1 MMSTT
6 HDAGPWPIPIAPGP
20 LHARIQVPGS
30 KSETNRALV
39 IAALS
44 EDPSTI
50 RGGLDARDT
59 RLMRDALRALGVA
72 VEEQPGQWLVTPPDR
87 FTAAPVPINCG
98 LAGTVMRFVP
108 PLAALAVGRTVFVG
122 DPEASH
128 RPLSPLLDGLALLGA
143 TVEGN
148 TIPCAV
154 TGPEMLEGREVT
166 IDSSGSSQFISGLL
180 LVGARLPN
188 GLVLRHRAPDSS
200 EPPSRPHLDMTVAM
214 LREHGVQVTETEPG
228 LWQVLP
234 GPVVAVDQLV
244 EPDLTSAAVYLA
256 AAAIAGGSVT
266 VAGWPRETT
275 QPGDMVREVLARMG
289 ADVALRD
296 GELMAT
302 GTGDLHAVDI
312 DLHEAS
318 ELTPVVAA
326 LAALATG
333 RTTIRGVAH
342 IRGHE
347 TNRLEALEA
356 ELRRVGVQAEQT
368 ADGLVVEGVGLTGE
382 GLHAADFRSYADHRI
397 VHTAVL
403 LGLVVDGCTVDD
415 VACTSK
421 TINDFDQSWQQMLSG
436 SQEVD
441 R

>member
-1 MMSTT
+1 MTT
-6 HDAGPWPIPIAPGP
+6 TTDAGPWPIPIAPGP
-20 LHARIQVPGS
+20 LHARIEVPGS

-39 IAALS
+39 IAALA
-44 EDPSTI
+44 EGPSAI
-50 RGGLDARDT
+50 RGALDARDT
-59 RLMRDALRALGVA
+59 RLMRQALRALGV
-72 VEEQPGQWLVTPPDR
+72 VVDEQPDQWRVTPPDR
-87 FTAAPVPINCG
+87 FTAAPEPVDCG

-108 PLAALAVGRTVFVG
+108 PLAALAEGRTVFVG
-122 DPEASH
+122 DPEAGQ
-128 RPLSPLLDGLALLGA
+128 RPLAPLLDGLALLGA
-143 TVEGN
+143 TVEGHS
-148 TIPCAV
+148 IPCAV

-166 IDSSGSSQFISGLL
+166 IDSSASSQFLSGLL

-188 GLVLRHRAPDSS
+188 GLVLHHRAPDGS
-200 EPPSRPHLDMTVAM
+200 EPPSRPHLEMTVTM

-234 GPVVAVDQLV
+234 GPVIALDQQV

-266 VAGWPRETT
+266 VAAWPEETT
-275 QPGDMVREVLARMG
+275 QPGDVVREVLTRMG
-289 ADVALRD
+289 AHVARQD
-296 GELMAT
+296 GGLTVT
-302 GTGDLHAVDI
+302 GTGTLEGIDV

-347 TNRLEALEA
+347 TDRLAALEA
-356 ELRRVGVQAEQT
+356 ELRRVGVRAEQT
-368 ADGLVVEGVGLTGE
+368 GDGLVVDGAGLSGE
-382 GLHAADFRSYADHRI
+382 GLHAAHFRSYADHRL

-421 TINDFDQSWQQMLSG
+421 TINGFDQSWQRLLAG
-436 SQEVD
+436 TQEED
-441 R
+441 L